1 MGFIMHSLDE
11 ANYQCQNRNT
21 LLPVFPI
28 SEIPGGRGYLTLDYP
43 ALLWYRPAGVPE
55 IAIPPALIA
64 SSRFRSAHNPFNLSE
79 QEAQHYGIE
88 VVARR
93 KCCSFQLGDNNPAR
107 PEPPNGAAGSDHAQ
121 FFTRVC

>member
-1 MGFIMHSLDE
+1 MHSLDE
-11 ANYQCQNRNT
+11 ANYLFQNRNT
-21 LLPVFPI
+21 LLQVFPI
-28 SEIPGGRGYLTLDYP
+28 SENPCGRGYLTLDYP

-64 SSRFRSAHNPFNLSE
+64 LRSAHNPFNMSE
-79 QEAQHYGIE
+79 QGAQHYGIE

-93 KCCSFQLGDNNPAR
+93 TSCSFQLGDNNPAR